1 MTLETKSGQAI
12 QDGVSAASIA
22 LPPLALPL
30 AQDNTDPR
38 VVISTPS
45 ATLLDIDDGVSC
57 LVFHSK
63 LNTINDEITAFIRQ
77 SLEVT
82 AAKFDA
88 LVIANGAAHFS
99 AGADIRDFLAAIR
112 GKDWVRID
120 QMETEFQGLMQELK
134 CAKFPVVSCPV
145 GMTFGAGC
153 EISLHATL
161 RVASSNA
168 KAGLVEG
175 NVGLFPAGG
184 GTKELALRAYA
195 RATDDAGE
203 GPMAFLRQVFNL
215 ISAAKTSET
224 AQEAIDMGLF
234 PAATTG
240 IEATRELVAPRAKQA
255 ALALIPGFV
264 AKSRQHTIRAV
275 GQVGIQSFKVDLA
288 QSVEAGRISLY
299 DAVIGEKI
307 ATVLCGGGVEA
318 GTLVSEQTLLDLERG
333 LFVEL
338 CQQPNTLERI
348 EYMLKHGKP
357 LRN

>member
-1 MTLETKSGQAI
+1 MMFETKSAEAPH
-12 QDGVSAASIA
+12 DGAGSASIA

-30 AQDNTDPR
+30 AQDKTDPR
-38 VVISTPS
+38 VVISTAS
-45 ATLLDIDDGVSC
+45 ATLLDIGDGVSC

-63 LNTINDEITAFIRQ
+63 LNTINAEITALIRQ

-99 AGADIRDFLAAIR
+99 AGADIRDFLVAIR
-112 GKDWVRID
+112 GKDWACID

-161 RVASSNA
+161 RVASIHT
-168 KAGLVEG
+168 KAGLVEA

-203 GPMAFLRQVFNL
+203 GPMPYLRQVFNL
-215 ISAAKTSET
+215 ISAAKTSAT

-234 PAATTG
+234 PVATTG

-264 AKSRQHTIRAV
+264 ATSRHNTIRAV
-275 GQVGIQSFKVDLA
+275 GQAGIQRFKADLE

-307 ATVLCGGGVEA
+307 ATVLCGGDVEA
-318 GTLVSEQTLLDLERG
+318 GTLVSEQRLLDLERG

-348 EYMLKHGKP
+348 ESMLKHGKP

>member
-1 MTLETKSGQAI
+1 MTVETKSAGASQN
-12 QDGVSAASIA
+12 GLSGASIA
-22 LPPLALPL
+22 LAPLALPL
-30 AQDNTDPR
+30 AQDQLDPR
-38 VVISTPS
+38 VVISMPS
-45 ATLLDIDDGVSC
+45 ATLLDIEDGVSC

-63 LNTINDEITAFIRQ
+63 LNTINAEITAMIRQ

-82 AAKFDA
+82 AATFDA

-99 AGADIRDFLAAIR
+99 AGADIRDFLVAIR
-112 GKDWVRID
+112 GKDWARID

-161 RVASSNA
+161 RLASSNTR
-168 KAGLVEG
+168 AGLVET

-195 RATDDAGE
+195 RATDDAG
-203 GPMAFLRQVFNL
+203 GDPMAFLRQVFNL
-215 ISAAKTSET
+215 ISAAKTSAT

-234 PAATTG
+234 SAATTP

-264 AKSRQHTIRAV
+264 AKSRHNTIRAA
-275 GQVGIQSFKVDLA
+275 GHAGIQSFKADLA
-288 QSVEAGRISLY
+288 QLVESGRISLY

-307 ATVLCGGGVEA
+307 ATVLCGGDVEA
-318 GTLVSEQTLLDLERG
+318 GTLVSEQTLLDLERD